1 MKIMLKELFKKDT
14 LTGKERKQIKNS
26 ERQKNATR
34 NPSVPDGL
42 FSKCDKCGEII
53 CTDDI
58 VENYYI
64 CPKCNNYFRIEP
76 RKRISMLIDEN
87 TFTETD
93 SNLTMYNPLEFPGYE
108 DKLKSL
114 KKKTNLD
121 EAVVTGFG
129 KICGIKTGIAV
140 MSANFMMGSMGY
152 NVGEKITKMIERA
165 TVEKLP
171 VVILCCSGGA
181 RMQEGIVSLMQMEKT
196 SQALKRH
203 SNAGLRY
210 ISVLTDPTTGGVM
223 ASFAMLGD
231 YILAEPGALA
241 GFAGPRVIEQTI
253 RQKLPEGFQ
262 SAEFLLEH
270 GFVDMIVT
278 RRKLRKTI
286 AYLLGWTQ

>member
-129 KICGIKTGIAV
+129 EICGIKTGIAV
-140 MSANFMMGSMGY
+140 MSANFMMGSMGH
-152 NVGEKITKMIERA
+152 NVGEKSLNDRKSYCGKTSCSYFMLFRRCANARGNCFLNADGENITG
-165 TVEKLP
+165 T
-171 VVILCCSGGA
+171 
-181 RMQEGIVSLMQMEKT
+181 EKT
-196 SQALKRH
+196 
-203 SNAGLRY
+203 
-210 ISVLTDPTTGGVM
+210 
-223 ASFAMLGD
+223 
-231 YILAEPGALA
+231 
-241 GFAGPRVIEQTI
+241 
-253 RQKLPEGFQ
+253 
-262 SAEFLLEH
+262 
-270 GFVDMIVT
+270 
-278 RRKLRKTI
+278 
-286 AYLLGWTQ
+286 